1 MDIKLEIGMK
11 CEVSRIVTE
20 NDTANKFSDKGVN
33 LFASPVMFGMMED
46 AGLKC
51 VADYL
56 PEGYSTVGTHL
67 ESSHDAPTP
76 IGMKVTVEAELIE
89 HKGNKLVFKTVARD
103 EMDVIGRG
111 THTRY
116 IVDFDKFTAAALKKG
131 K

>member
-1 MDIKLEIGMK
+1 MDFKLELGIK
-11 CEVSRIVTE
+11 HEVSRIVTE
-20 NDTANKFSDKGVN
+20 EDTANKFSDRGVN

-46 AGLKC
+46 AALKC
-51 VADYL
+51 VAEFL

-76 IGMKVTVEAELIE
+76 VGMKVTVEAELIE
-89 HKGNKLVFKTVARD
+89 QKGKLLVFKTIAKD
-103 EMDVIGRG
+103 ELDVIGKG

-116 IVDFDKFTAAALKKG
+116 IVDFDKFNEVAMKKG

>member
-1 MDIKLEIGMK
+1 MDVKLELGMK
-11 CEVSRIVTE
+11 CEVSKIVTE

-51 VADYL
+51 VAEYL

-89 HKGNKLVFKTVARD
+89 HKGNKLVFKTTARD

-116 IVDFDKFTAAALKKG
+116 IVDFDKFTEAALKKG